1 MFQKEFSFTKLFD
14 HFSSIIA
21 PNIDIKIVKEK
32 GIVTWFLLFN
42 VLFIYFFLEGDGLRP
57 ACMN

>member
-1 MFQKEFSFTKLFD
+1 MFQKEFSFTELFD

-21 PNIDIKIVKEK
+21 PNIDIEIVKEK
-32 GIVTWFLLFN
+32 GTVTWFLLFN
-42 VLFIYFFLEGDGLRP
+42 VYFEGDGLRP

>member
-21 PNIDIKIVKEK
+21 PNIDIKIVKQK

-42 VLFIYFFLEGDGLRP
+42 VYFLFLEGDGLDLL
-57 ACMN
+57 A